1 MGGTLRRR
9 PARRTASRGVAIGS
23 VLLSVGLLAAACGDD
38 SDSGATATTAAA
50 SATTAAG
57 AATTA
62 ATAGAGSTTTVSID
76 PTTLTNGQGVT
87 DDTITI
93 GVTMDQSGP
102 FAILAGPI
110 KAAFDAKIAFLN
122 DQGGV
127 LGRQIKIIYYDD
139 KSDPAQVLQNF
150 KRLWEQDKV
159 FGIYVANIVGPP
171 LDYVAQKNVATT
183 LLGGPPAVFS
193 SKYPTIFPT
202 GSITP
207 AWNAQADFAVVN
219 VLGMKPKVVAV
230 SYLPYEEPVLDFIE
244 NAWKT
249 LGAETVIMDPWPGG
263 PADPCDAFVLKYKD
277 ANVDYWDMH
286 ATNFLSCIPAEV
298 KAGWSPPMGQ
308 GGPSTSSLDLSSF
321 IGKPM
326 ADLGVIAGAPT
337 TQADGSPVHTSPTP
351 ATKEYVDSM
360 TKYQAEFT
368 NSHDIND
375 WAPQLAYMGGTW
387 FADGIVGSAQL
398 TGGISPE
405 GLIQWAQTVKNWD
418 PGLAEP
424 VKSMAPDCKTGND
437 STVWGKWTW
446 DEANQRLKMVPFAP
460 SPGEPMVNSDFLGV
474 DECYLTQMADEFFS

>member
-9 PARRTASRGVAIGS
+9 PARRTASRGVAIGAV
-23 VLLSVGLLAAACGDD
+23 VLSFGLIAAACGDD
-38 SDSGATATTAAA
+38 SSGSAATTAAA
-50 SATTAAG
+50 AATTAAG
-57 AATTA
+57 AATTGA
-62 ATAGAGSTTTVSID
+62 ATDGSTTTVSID

-102 FAILAGPI
+102 FAILSGGI
-110 KAAFDAKIAFLN
+110 KGGFDAKIAHIN
-122 DQGGV
+122 DTGGV

-207 AWNAQADFAVVN
+207 AWNAQADYAVVN

-230 SYLPYEEPVLDFIE
+230 SYLPYEEPVLGFIE
-244 NAWKT
+244 DAWKK

-286 ATNFLSCIPAEV
+286 ATNFLSCIPAEI

-308 GGPSTSSLDLSSF
+308 GGPSTSSLDLSTF

-351 ATKEYVDSM
+351 ATEEYVDAM
-360 TKYQAEFT
+360 NKYAPDFAK
-368 NSHDIND
+368 SHDLND
-375 WAPQLAYMGGTW
+375 WVPQLAYMGGTW
-387 FADGIVGSAQL
+387 FADGILGSAQL

-405 GLIQWAQTVKNWD
+405 GLVQWAQTVKDWD

-446 DEANQRLKMVPFAP
+446 DEASQRLKMVPFAP
-460 SPGEPMVNSDFLGV
+460 APGEPMVNNDWLGV